1 MLLTHRF
8 SHQTYITHRCS
19 LLDSMTVLKIS
30 LKDIVHVSYWHTAL
44 IKVNDMTL
52 HILPPLT
59 TINELLLKRLFIQ
72 NMKVNYQKSICL
84 VWPIFRHYPGTRFR
98 KTTKFLGQY
107 RQQVC
112 RDLNRIITEYN
123 STVLPLDE
131 AAQGQRNN
139 VRVTLRIKYHA
150 MKTY

>member
-1 MLLTHRF
+1 MGNGCTMLNWFSFRRTLHRYYFNIVSSTYRIKKFETFQQKHLMLLTHRF

-30 LKDIVHVSYWHTAL
+30 LKDIVRVSYWHTAL
-44 IKVNDMTL
+44 IKFNDMTL

-98 KTTKFLGQY
+98 KTTKFLGQ
-107 RQQVC
+107 
-112 RDLNRIITEYN
+112 
-123 STVLPLDE
+123 
-131 AAQGQRNN
+131 
-139 VRVTLRIKYHA
+139 
-150 MKTY
+150 